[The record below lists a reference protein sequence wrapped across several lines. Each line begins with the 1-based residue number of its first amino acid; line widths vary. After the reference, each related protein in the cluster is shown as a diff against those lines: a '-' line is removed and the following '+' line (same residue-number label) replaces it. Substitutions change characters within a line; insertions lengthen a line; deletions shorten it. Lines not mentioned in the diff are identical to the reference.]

1 MSQWQRRRGERGF
14 MMIDAL
20 VAISMVSIS
29 VLTLVFAFAQA
40 EKLADGSTRAA
51 GLEALM
57 RQTGDALRARGGYVY
72 CAAPSSYSGLL
83 PAAPAG
89 DTVTIT
95 AVTPVMG
102 STSNGAPLPAVRD
115 CTTGGFISNTCPA
128 GDVCDYGVQ
137 RLTVVVR
144 DTGPPSSVTRVVY
157 KGAH

>member
-1 MSQWQRRRGERGF
+1 

-20 VAISMVSIS
+20 VAIAMVSVS

-40 EKLADGSTRAA
+40 ETLSRDSTRAA
-51 GLEALM
+51 GLEAVM

-72 CAAPSSYSGLL
+72 CAAPSAYTALL

-89 DTVTIT
+89 DTITVT
-95 AVTPVMG
+95 AVSPVMG
-102 STSNGAPLPAVRD
+102 STSNGTPLPAVRD

-128 GDVCDYGVQ
+128 GDLCDYGVQ
-137 RLTVVVR
+137 RLTVVVAG
-144 DTGPPSSVTRVVY
+144 TGPASRLTRVVY